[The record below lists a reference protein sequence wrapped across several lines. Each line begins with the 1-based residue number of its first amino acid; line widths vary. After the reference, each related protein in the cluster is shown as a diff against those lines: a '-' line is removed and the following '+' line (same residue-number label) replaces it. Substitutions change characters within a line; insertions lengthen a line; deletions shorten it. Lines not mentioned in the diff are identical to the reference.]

1 MKTRAK
7 AVKGVD
13 TKDYISGGF
22 VVNFQN
28 KNLNEHRSAGYH
40 EPSAES
46 HGFDAGASF

>member
-22 VVNFQN
+22 VVNFHVQ
-28 KNLNEHRSAGYH
+28 KSK
-40 EPSAES
+40 
-46 HGFDAGASF
+46 